1 MISFFKSNNP
11 GVVVFYFVY
20 LVLFRIC
27 FAFSPGIDVSFPFA
41 HHEPLSALLFGWIA
55 LLPFNAVIKLSVL
68 SALLGFFQ
76 ALLVNRIVN
85 ENKMTAKKT
94 YLPGAVFIVFTSFFK
109 QTLVLSPASVA
120 LTFIILAVAALFRL
134 ARKEKAYGDVY
145 DIGLLSAVAL
155 LVYFPTV
162 IFILFA
168 FISIATVRT
177 FHYREWV
184 AMLLGFITPFFV
196 AFTVYFVSD
205 TSPDNFL
212 PTTWLNGRAF
222 SFADKLIIA
231 AFAFL
236 SLAVFALVPVV
247 LQSAL
252 IQVRKF
258 TTLMVVLFLLL
269 VPAFFLQ
276 QKISLSYFVL
286 FGLPVAVLASMITVQ
301 LKRNMI
307 AEVIHIMLILLVL
320 AGQYLPVFNIL

>member
-20 LVLFRIC
+20 LVVFRIC

-68 SALLGFFQ
+68 SALLNFFQ

-145 DIGLLSAVAL
+145 DIGFLSAVVL
-155 LVYFPTV
+155 LLYFPTV

-168 FISIATVRT
+168 FIGIATVRT

-184 AMLLGFITPFFV
+184 AMLLGFVTPFFV
-196 AFTVYFVSD
+196 AFTVYFVSG
-205 TSPDNFL
+205 TSPNSFL
-212 PTTWLNGRAF
+212 PSAWLSGLAF
-222 SFADKLIIA
+222 SFTDKLTIA
-231 AFAFL
+231 TFTFL
-236 SLAVFALVPVV
+236 SLAVFALVPLV

-258 TTLMVVLFLLL
+258 TTLMVILFFLL

-276 QKISLSYFVL
+276 QKVSLSYFVL
-286 FGLPVAVLASMITVQ
+286 FGLPVAVVASMISVQ
-301 LKRNMI
+301 LKRSII
-307 AEVIHIMLILLVL
+307 AEVMHIILILLVL